1 MGNSLRP
8 VGLSELQ
15 KAGMFNNVSTQNYV
29 NNNGQTVNLSIGDIT
44 ITNPV
49 GNSKNLA
56 EELMKK
62 LPNAMLQQI
71 YKVR

>member
-1 MGNSLRP
+1 
-8 VGLSELQ
+8 
-15 KAGMFNNVSTQNYV
+15 MFNNVSTQNYV